1 MLLPESSFSNFEVDA
16 SRPPDQNKRLYDGC
30 ALAGLANILPL
41 LQGAP
46 VPACQADSEAAVAG
60 CFTQSLRLSTEMDE
74 STFETFEGDIGPE
87 EGLEELPAPGEILPK
102 TTKQLRNQGAQI
114 AKTSKGESSGVSR
127 EVEGFQTVEQ
137 ELVQAQE
144 AALPSNP
151 PPAKEKAKP
160 EAITSDDEVSD
171 PEPDL
176 LSWSDSNPEEKTE
189 QSESSFFGSLMWWS
203 WVPEEEDSEE
213 AAAGGRRSE
222 SRRAR
227 ALGRR
232 DQEQEAGGRGRA
244 EKHRVRHRAEG
255 IRELLK
261 SKEEKKGG
269 HDKAGRKHEEKPPKQ
284 REQKQAEHKR
294 SEQKRDE
301 GKRREDSDD
310 DKKSGSKGNRM
321 SLLADKGMPKKE
333 RSKYQLKG
341 GKRND

>member
-1 MLLPESSFSNFEVDA
+1 MEFLAVPEKPARKAESSAEGPV
-16 SRPPDQNKRLYDGC
+16 C
-30 ALAGLANILPL
+30 AEEPSPWNGITLNRCLI
-41 LQGAP
+41 
-46 VPACQADSEAAVAG
+46 VA
-60 CFTQSLRLSTEMDE
+60 TVIVLISM
-74 STFETFEGDIGPE
+74 
-87 EGLEELPAPGEILPK
+87 
-102 TTKQLRNQGAQI
+102 
-114 AKTSKGESSGVSR
+114 
-127 EVEGFQTVEQ
+127 GFQTLQ
-137 ELVQAQE
+137 
-144 AALPSNP
+144 
-151 PPAKEKAKP
+151 
-160 EAITSDDEVSD
+160 
-171 PEPDL
+171 
-176 LSWSDSNPEEKTE
+176 
-189 QSESSFFGSLMWWS
+189 ESSFFGSLMWWS

-321 SLLADKGMPKKE
+321 SLVADKGMPKKE
-333 RSKYQLKG
+333 RGKYQLKG

>member
-1 MLLPESSFSNFEVDA
+1 
-16 SRPPDQNKRLYDGC
+16 
-30 ALAGLANILPL
+30 
-41 LQGAP
+41 
-46 VPACQADSEAAVAG
+46 
-60 CFTQSLRLSTEMDE
+60 MDE

-144 AALPSNP
+144 TALPSNP
-151 PPAKEKAKP
+151 HPAKEKAKP
-160 EAITSDDEVSD
+160 AVPEKPARKAEPSAEGPVCAEEPSPWNGITLNRCLVVATVIVLVSMGFQTLQEAITSDDEVSD
-171 PEPDL
+171 PESDL
-176 LSWSDSNPEEKTE
+176 LSWSDSNPVEDKTE
-189 QSESSFFGSLMWWS
+189 QPESSFFGSLMWWS

-222 SRRAR
+222 SRGAR

-244 EKHRVRHRAEG
+244 EKHRVRRRAEG

-261 SKEEKKGG
+261 SKEEKGG

-301 GKRREDSDD
+301 RKRREDSDD
-310 DKKSGSKGNRM
+310 DKNSGSKGNRM

-333 RSKYQLKG
+333 RGKYQLKG

>member
-1 MLLPESSFSNFEVDA
+1 
-16 SRPPDQNKRLYDGC
+16 
-30 ALAGLANILPL
+30 
-41 LQGAP
+41 
-46 VPACQADSEAAVAG
+46 
-60 CFTQSLRLSTEMDE
+60 MDE

-87 EGLEELPAPGEILPK
+87 EGLEELPALGEILPK
-102 TTKQLRNQGAQI
+102 TSKQLRNQGAQI
-114 AKTSKGESSGVSR
+114 AKTSKGESSGVSQ

-171 PEPDL
+171 PESDL
-176 LSWSDSNPEEKTE
+176 LSWSDSNPVEDKTEQEVEGFQTVEQELVQAQEAALPSNPPPAKEKAKPEAITSDDEVSDPESDLLSWSDSNPVEDKTE